1 MNKHTQGRL
10 KMRQGFDD
18 ETKELYVPDSSIK
31 KPFEP
36 TALAT
41 VSADDAE
48 GRANARRLLACWNAC
63 IDFSNAALEDDA
75 PNKLREDRD
84 RLLEQCNE
92 LLEACKSLLT
102 LTQIMANDEYEDIA
116 LVEFEI
122 FSEITK
128 STRRLALADEL
139 AKARAA
145 ITKAT
150 GAASSAA
157 RPAQGGEA

>member
-1 MNKHTQGRL
+1 MSKHTQGRL

-48 GRANARRLLACWNAC
+48 GRANARRLVACWNAC
-63 IDFSNAALEDDA
+63 IDIRTEALADEA
-75 PNKLREDRD
+75 PRKLREDRD
-84 RLLEQCNE
+84 QLQAQCNE

-116 LVEFEI
+116 LVEFEV

-145 ITKAT
+145 IAKAT

-157 RPAQGGEA
+157 QPVKENT

>member
-1 MNKHTQGRL
+1 MSKHTQGRL
-10 KMRQGFDD
+10 KMRQGFEDD
-18 ETKELYVPDSSIK
+18 TQELYVPDSSIK
-31 KPFEP
+31 QPFEP

-48 GRANARRLLACWNAC
+48 GMANARRLAACWNAC
-63 IDFSNAALEDDA
+63 EGIPTEALEDEA
-75 PNKLREDRD
+75 PSKMREDRD
-84 RLLEQCNE
+84 QLQAQCNE

-139 AKARAA
+139 SKARAA
-145 ITKAT
+145 I
-150 GAASSAA
+150 AAAN
-157 RPAQGGEA
+157 G